1 MCGIAG
7 IVEMDGAGED
17 LRSALALMQ
26 RALRHRGPDD
36 SGLFL
41 SSAADR
47 VFPSPP
53 RPGRYPSPLWGEGDQ
68 RSDEVRRTNLQP
80 ARGEVSISSSTGSLC
95 GFAHTRLSI
104 LDLSAAGHQPMSTPD
119 ARFTITFNG
128 KIYNYRALRAQLE
141 QLGETFHTGTDTEVI
156 LHLYA
161 RYGGAC
167 VEHLRGMFAFA
178 IWDNLEGRCFLA
190 RDPLG
195 IKPLYFTTT
204 GGSLIFASEVRALL
218 ESGLIARRVS
228 SSALFGYF
236 MFGSVPEPLTLVEG
250 VECLPAGH
258 CLEWVQGSSSLRQYW
273 KVDFGRDEKTPD
285 HPVAHARAAL
295 LESLQRHFVSDVPVG
310 IFLSGGI
317 DSTTLL
323 ALAARELGQKAKT
336 FCISF
341 DHETLNEGE
350 VAARTAAHFGAEHH
364 DWRLGAAQAQGLL
377 REFMN
382 AADQPSIDGF
392 NTFCVS
398 RHAREHGMKVV
409 LSGLGGDELF
419 CGYPSFRTV
428 PGLLHWGRPVAL
440 AGAFS
445 RAAGSLLEQ
454 RARSP
459 RWRRFGHFLQNP
471 SSTGAAYWSVRGI
484 FTPDEAMSLTHS
496 YLGAN
501 CSIIPQPLEFL
512 GVDPQPS
519 VADEVSLLEL
529 TRYMRN
535 QLLRDSDVMSMASGL
550 ELRVPFV
557 DRSLVDALSSIPAAQ
572 RLQPG
577 KRLLLDALPEIPDWV
592 ANRPKRGFVFPF
604 EQWLQEE
611 WAEWFHAVDARSPV
625 PLFSW
630 YRRWSLLALE
640 NFLRTNRIECPGLPG
655 ER

>member
-7 IVEMDGAGED
+7 IVEQDGGEE
-17 LRSALALMQ
+17 RIHSALVLMQ

-36 SGLFL
+36 SGLFI
-41 SSAADR
+41 SSPHR
-47 VFPSPP
+47 PPSPDAP
-53 RPGRYPSPLWGEGDQ
+53 THRRTDVPSP
-68 RSDEVRRTNLQP
+68 
-80 ARGEVSISSSTGSLC
+80 VSHLPSSSPEAPSPGSSLC
-95 GFAHTRLSI
+95 GFVHTRLSI
-104 LDLSAAGHQPMSTPD
+104 LDLSAAGHQPMSTAD
-119 ARFTITFNG
+119 GRFTITFNG
-128 KIYNYRALRAQLE
+128 EIYNYRALRAELE
-141 QLGETFHTGTDTEVI
+141 QLGEAFRTGTDTEVI
-156 LHLYA
+156 LRLYA
-161 RYGGAC
+161 RHGPAC
-167 VEHLRGMFAFA
+167 VDRLRGMFAFA
-178 IWDNLEGRCFLA
+178 IWDAVEGRCFLA

-195 IKPLYFTTT
+195 IKPLYFNAL
-204 GGSLIFASEVRALL
+204 GGRLIFASEVRALL
-218 ESGLIARRVS
+218 QSGLVPRRAAS
-228 SSALFGYF
+228 AALFGYF

-258 CLEWVQGSSSLRQYW
+258 CLEWQRGRVSIRPYW
-273 KVDFGRDEKTPD
+273 QIDFGRDETPPV
-285 HPVAHARAAL
+285 HPVTQARAAL
-295 LESLQRHFVSDVPVG
+295 VESLSRHFVSDVPVG

-323 ALAARELGQKAKT
+323 ALAARELGQKVRT

-341 DHETLNEGE
+341 DNEALNEGA

-364 DWRLGAAQAQGLL
+364 DWRLDASQAHGLL
-377 REFMN
+377 REFLA

-398 RHAREHGMKVV
+398 RHARNHGMKVV
-409 LSGLGGDELF
+409 LSGLGGDEIF
-419 CGYPSFRTV
+419 CGYPSFRAV
-428 PGLLHWGRPVAL
+428 PGLLRWGRPAAL

-445 RAAGSLLEQ
+445 RAAGSALEQ
-454 RARSP
+454 FARSP
-459 RWRRFGHFLQNP
+459 RWRRLGYFLQHP
-471 SSTGAAYWSVRGI
+471 SSTGVAYWSARGI
-484 FTPDEAMSLTHS
+484 FSPAEAATLTRS
-496 YLGAN
+496 YLGADV
-501 CSIIPQPLEFL
+501 SVLPQPLEFL
-512 GVDPQPS
+512 GLEPQPT

-557 DRSLVDALSSIPAAQ
+557 DRSLVDALASIPAAH

-577 KRLLLDALPEIPDWV
+577 KRLLLDAVPEIPDWV

-611 WAEWFHAVDARSPV
+611 WREWFHAVDARSPV

-640 NFLRTNRIECPGLPG
+640 NFLRANQIECPGLA
-655 ER
+655 